1 MTSAAGPVR
10 SQSFRP
16 LGAGRPRIS
25 HATTLL
31 CLLLTGS
38 ALAAEDAA
46 DDGAVPR
53 SQFVGSQAC
62 ADCHA
67 EAYQAWRGSHHDL
80 AMAEPTETTVL
91 GDFGDAELTAHG
103 VTSRFFRRDGGW
115 FVNTDGPDGEL
126 HDYPVAYTF
135 GWYPLQQHLIR
146 FPGGRLQ
153 ALGLAWDSRPSDEG
167 GQRWFHLYPD
177 EP

>member
-1 MTSAAGPVR
+1 MVLAELGHVFSAAPR
-10 SQSFRP
+10 C
-16 LGAGRPRIS
+16 GRHFARRELTRLPS
-25 HATTLL
+25 ATTGLYL
-31 CLLLTGS
+31 I
-38 ALAAEDAA
+38 EVRN
-46 DDGAVPR
+46 GAVPR